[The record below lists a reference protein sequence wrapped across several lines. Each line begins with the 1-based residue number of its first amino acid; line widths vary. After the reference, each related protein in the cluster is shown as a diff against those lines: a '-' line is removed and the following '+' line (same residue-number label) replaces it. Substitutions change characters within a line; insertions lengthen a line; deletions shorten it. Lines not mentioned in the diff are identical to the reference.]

1 MRASAP
7 WKHWPKDHRLTGQ
20 PALSLHRRREIAAA
34 AAARRRQGLAAC
46 RPRHVCLTLPAH
58 TVREPSIASPRANPT
73 GARETPMR
81 AGPRLAGHRRCFF
94 HSGDPKVVWSLR
106 SLAINRGEL
115 TVEACYCHALL
126 REDTAQLCRRPC
138 CQAWALMQATCS
150 DLLHV
155 LRLRFSSSTAPPAT
169 YLCERAALCSPPRRR
184 FFQPG
189 TPPSGRRPQRDVS
202 KHRKY
207 TCSGSRP
214 RGMHF
219 DRYRGVRVGEAS
231 TPGPPRL
238 HDQQERALEALARV
252 GIGPAHNGGVAHI
265 ASESFFDCEPPDN
278 LVRSADDQSD
288 HTAPG
293 MTPPPSED
301 DTPGAADR
309 QAVCEATL
317 LDTPPETAR
326 SWLYVPLLLH
336 AAGRLTDHAAQVWLA
351 HPSGGARWR
360 RAAESLAAAPPVA
373 LSELVA
379 AVHAVGLAEGSTD
392 VDVACICS
400 RLGILASSAIPLRDA
415 VAVMATDGDYIPAL
429 AQSALLQTY
438 CSTTLTNDIVALA
451 DVFRPGGSPSPSRPP
466 ARAAGLSAPALD
478 ADADEVVL
486 AAAAEA
492 AAGRAVGRGRRARG
506 NGRGRRRTRV
516 QPAADAMTGVDTSA
530 LGPPAPVAPPQPT
543 PSAAAFASDLSTE
556 LKRRVYTLQSAPP
569 QFSKLDMLCLRQE
582 SCADTL
588 FLSAGVAE
596 SDALLKR
603 VRQTNALR
611 A

>member
-1 MRASAP
+1 MYRRIGAAGGTTASVVVVFPSPAGSRCLTYRRTACTTSAGTQRSAATLGHIRQTTKHFRACSATYQTLRSLLHCCCRCRDRRSPFGVATRERKQLPLKPCSAKPAAGVLPLALPRVHPAVPCTGSNAWCTHKPCQTGQPNRHRSFSVRASAP

-20 PALSLHRRREIAAA
+20 PALSLHRRRDIAAA

-58 TVREPSIASPRANPT
+58 TVREPSIASPRAHPT

-106 SLAINRGEL
+106 SLVFNRGEL
-115 TVEACYCHALL
+115 TVEACYCHAFL
-126 REDTAQLCRRPC
+126 REDAAQLCRRPC
-138 CQAWALMQATCS
+138 CQAWALIQATCS
-150 DLLHV
+150 DLLHA

-169 YLCERAALCSPPRRR
+169 YLCERAASCSPPRRR

-202 KHRKY
+202 RHGKY
-207 TCSGSRP
+207 SCSGSRP
-214 RGMHF
+214 RGLHF

-238 HDQQERALEALARV
+238 HDQEERALDALARV
-252 GIGPAHNGGVAHI
+252 GIGPAHNGGVPHV
-265 ASESFFDCEPPDN
+265 ASESFFDCEQPDN

-360 RAAESLAAAPPVA
+360 RAAESLAATPPVA
-373 LSELVA
+373 LSELVW
-379 AVHAVGLAEGSTD
+379 
-392 VDVACICS
+392 S
-400 RLGILASSAIPLRDA
+400 R
-415 VAVMATDGDYIPAL
+415 
-429 AQSALLQTY
+429 
-438 CSTTLTNDIVALA
+438 
-451 DVFRPGGSPSPSRPP
+451 
-466 ARAAGLSAPALD
+466 
-478 ADADEVVL
+478 
-486 AAAAEA
+486 
-492 AAGRAVGRGRRARG
+492 
-506 NGRGRRRTRV
+506 
-516 QPAADAMTGVDTSA
+516 
-530 LGPPAPVAPPQPT
+530 
-543 PSAAAFASDLSTE
+543 
-556 LKRRVYTLQSAPP
+556 
-569 QFSKLDMLCLRQE
+569 
-582 SCADTL
+582 
-588 FLSAGVAE
+588 
-596 SDALLKR
+596 
-603 VRQTNALR
+603 
-611 A
+611 